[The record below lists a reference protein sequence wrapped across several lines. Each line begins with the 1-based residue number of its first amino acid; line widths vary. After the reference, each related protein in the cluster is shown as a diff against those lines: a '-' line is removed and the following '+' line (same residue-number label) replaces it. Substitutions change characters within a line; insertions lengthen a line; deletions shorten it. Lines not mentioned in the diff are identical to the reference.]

1 MTTIKIGEK
10 EFNIKYGYEATVKNG
25 IIKKLVSLGEE
36 NGNMES
42 IEKILLLLPELLLA
56 GLQKYHAD
64 EYGFDYK
71 NADQKE
77 KQMAKVYA
85 LLDEYFDG
93 EDGDVEKLFGDLQNE
108 LLENGFLSKILRKER
123 EKKTGKGEQE
133 KEKN

>member
-25 IIKKLVSLGEE
+25 IIKKLVALGEE

-77 KQMAKVYA
+77 KQMARVYA

-108 LLENGFLSKILRKER
+108 LLENGFLSKILRKES
-123 EKKTGKGEQE
+123 EKKIGKGEQE

>member
-1 MTTIKIGEK
+1 MTTIKIGKK

-71 NADQKE
+71 NSDQKE
-77 KQMAKVYA
+77 KQMARVYA

-108 LLENGFLSKILRKER
+108 LLENGFLSKILRKES

>member
-36 NGNMES
+36 KGNMES

-71 NADQKE
+71 NSDQKE

>member
-71 NADQKE
+71 NSDQKE

-108 LLENGFLSKILRKER
+108 LLENGFLSKILRKES
-123 EKKTGKGEQE
+123 EKKIGKGEQE

>member
-1 MTTIKIGEK
+1 MTTIKIGKK

-71 NADQKE
+71 NSDQKE

-108 LLENGFLSKILRKER
+108 LLENGFLSKILRKES
-123 EKKTGKGEQE
+123 EKKIGKGEQE

>member
-36 NGNMES
+36 NGNMDS

-71 NADQKE
+71 NSDQKE

>member
-1 MTTIKIGEK
+1 MTTIKIGKK

-25 IIKKLVSLGEE
+25 IIKKLVALGEE

-56 GLQKYHAD
+56 GLQKYHED
-64 EYGFDYK
+64 EYGFDYE

-108 LLENGFLSKILRKER
+108 LLENGFLSKILRKES

>member
-1 MTTIKIGEK
+1 MTTIKIGKK

-71 NADQKE
+71 NSDQKE

>member
-56 GLQKYHAD
+56 ELQKYHAD

-71 NADQKE
+71 NSDQKE

>member
-1 MTTIKIGEK
+1 MTTIKIGKK

-71 NADQKE
+71 NSDQKE

-108 LLENGFLSKILRKER
+108 LLENGFLSKILRKES

>member
-71 NADQKE
+71 NSDQKE

-123 EKKTGKGEQE
+123 EKKTGK
-133 KEKN
+133 

>member
-1 MTTIKIGEK
+1 MTTIKIGKK

-71 NADQKE
+71 NSDQKE
-77 KQMAKVYA
+77 KQMARVYA

-108 LLENGFLSKILRKER
+108 LLENGFLSKILRKES
-123 EKKTGKGEQE
+123 EKKIGKGEQE

>member
-1 MTTIKIGEK
+1 MTTIKIGKK

-64 EYGFDYK
+64 EYGFEYK
-71 NADQKE
+71 NSDQKE

-108 LLENGFLSKILRKER
+108 LLENGFLSKILRKES
-123 EKKTGKGEQE
+123 EKKIGKGEQE

>member
-1 MTTIKIGEK
+1 MTTIKIGKK

-71 NADQKE
+71 NSDQKE
-77 KQMAKVYA
+77 KQMARVYA

-108 LLENGFLSKILRKER
+108 LLENGFLSKILRKES
-123 EKKTGKGEQE
+123 KKKIGKGEQE

>member
-64 EYGFDYK
+64 EYGFDYQ
-71 NADQKE
+71 NSDQKE

-108 LLENGFLSKILRKER
+108 LLENGFLSKILRKES
-123 EKKTGKGEQE
+123 EKKIGKGEQE

>member
-1 MTTIKIGEK
+1 MTTIKIGKK

-108 LLENGFLSKILRKER
+108 LLENGFLSKILRKES
-123 EKKTGKGEQE
+123 EKKTGKVEQE

>member
-71 NADQKE
+71 NSDQKE

-123 EKKTGKGEQE
+123 EKKTGNGEQE

>member
-1 MTTIKIGEK
+1 MTTIKIGKK

-42 IEKILLLLPELLLA
+42 IEKILLLLPDLLLA

-108 LLENGFLSKILRKER
+108 LLENGFLSKILRKES

>member
-1 MTTIKIGEK
+1 MTTIKIGKK

-77 KQMAKVYA
+77 KQMARVYA

-108 LLENGFLSKILRKER
+108 LLENGFLSKILRKES
-123 EKKTGKGEQE
+123 EKKIGKGEQE

>member
-71 NADQKE
+71 NSDQKE

-108 LLENGFLSKILRKER
+108 LLENGFLSKILRKES
-123 EKKTGKGEQE
+123 EKKIGKGEKE

>member
-77 KQMAKVYA
+77 KQMANVYA

>member
-25 IIKKLVSLGEE
+25 IIKKLVALGEE

>member
-1 MTTIKIGEK
+1 MTTIKIGKK

-42 IEKILLLLPELLLA
+42 IEKILLLLPDLLLA

-71 NADQKE
+71 NANQKE

-108 LLENGFLSKILRKER
+108 LLENGFLSKILRKES

>member
-71 NADQKE
+71 NSDQKE

>member
-42 IEKILLLLPELLLA
+42 IEKILLLLPDLLLA

-108 LLENGFLSKILRKER
+108 LLENGFLSKILRKES

>member
-1 MTTIKIGEK
+1 MTTIKIGKK

-42 IEKILLLLPELLLA
+42 IEKILLLLPDLLLA

-108 LLENGFLSKILRKER
+108 LLENGFLSKILRKES

-133 KEKN
+133 KEKI

>member
-71 NADQKE
+71 NSDQKE

-108 LLENGFLSKILRKER
+108 LLENGFLSKILRKES

>member
-1 MTTIKIGEK
+1 MTTIKIGKK

-42 IEKILLLLPELLLA
+42 IEKILLLLPDLLLA

-108 LLENGFLSKILRKER
+108 LLENGFLSKILRKES
-123 EKKTGKGEQE
+123 EKKIGKGEQE

>member
-42 IEKILLLLPELLLA
+42 IEKILLLLPDLLLA

-108 LLENGFLSKILRKER
+108 LLENGFLSKILRKES

-133 KEKN
+133 KEKI

>member
-1 MTTIKIGEK
+1 MTTIKIGKK

-71 NADQKE
+71 NPDQKE
-77 KQMAKVYA
+77 KQMARVYA

-108 LLENGFLSKILRKER
+108 LLENGFLSKILRKES
-123 EKKTGKGEQE
+123 EKKIGKGEQE